1 MMGSWNEVRN
11 LKRRNALDKG
21 NKRVSHIDPNP
32 PPPLHAE
39 KAAGESGR
47 WQVEELLEEGFGGF
61 TPVWL

>member
-21 NKRVSHIDPNP
+21 NKRMSHIDPNP

-47 WQVEELLEEGFGGF
+47 
-61 TPVWL
+61 